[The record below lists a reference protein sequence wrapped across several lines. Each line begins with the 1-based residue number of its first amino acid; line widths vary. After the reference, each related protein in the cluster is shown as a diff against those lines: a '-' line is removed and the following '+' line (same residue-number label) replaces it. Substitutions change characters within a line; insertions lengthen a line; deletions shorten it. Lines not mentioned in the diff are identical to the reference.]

1 MVETVNFV
9 VDGKT
14 VTVERKVVEV
24 SKYVRKLLQNLVD
37 DNHSEGDSEED
48 KDSGSSMNAIDI
60 PINNMSY
67 ETLEAVLRWCTRYYE
82 THKEEV
88 RVPEDK
94 KYTRESGWSDNVM
107 EDYQSNISEAVL
119 DIWERDFLD
128 VDPETLKQII
138 LAANY
143 LDIKPLLDA
152 TCKVIAEIF
161 RGKSPNEILD
171 AFGMLRSG
179 K

>member
-1 MVETVNFV
+1 MVETVNFI
-9 VDGKT
+9 VDDKT
-14 VTVERKVVEV
+14 IVVERKVVEV

-37 DNHSEGDSEED
+37 DNNSESESENEKNSGASVDS
-48 KDSGSSMNAIDI
+48 IDI
-60 PINNMSY
+60 PINNIPY
-67 ETLEAVLRWCTRYYE
+67 GILEAVLRWCTHYYE
-82 THKEEV
+82 THKDEI
-88 RVPEDK
+88 DTATNK
-94 KYTRESGWSDNVM
+94 KYTKEGDWSDNIM
-107 EDYQSNISEAVL
+107 EDYQSNISEVIL
-119 DIWERDFLD
+119 DVWERDFLD
-128 VDPETLKQII
+128 VNAETLKEII

-171 AFGMLRSG
+171 AFGLLQGS